1 MKIIVSACLLGCNC
15 RYDGNHSFN
24 KKVNDF
30 IKGHEVFLVCPEVE
44 GGLPTPRIPAEINKD
59 RKVINKEGQDVTSY
73 FEKGAKECLKVALN
87 NQVDLA
93 ILKARSPSCGNKE
106 IYDGTFSG
114 KLIKGQGIFAK
125 YLKKH
130 NIKII
135 NEEEL

>member
-1 MKIIVSACLLGCNC
+1 M
-15 RYDGNHSFN
+15 
-24 KKVNDF
+24 
-30 IKGHEVFLVCPEVE
+30 VCPEVE
-44 GGLPTPRIPAEINKD
+44 GVLPTPRIPAEINKD
-59 RKVINKEGQDVTSY
+59 RKDINKEGKDVTSY
-73 FEKGAKECLKVALN
+73 LEKGAKECLKVALN

-130 NIKII
+130 NIIII